1 MRNVAMS
8 IAVAAAIILV
18 DTADVSVPALSMSGT
33 PLRVLASADASIP
46 AWPLPSRRDLAAALP
61 SAEGIGPTGY
71 AIPADH
77 PRPPLGRFKLTAYA
91 RPKGRA
97 RAITATGTSARAGRT
112 VAVDPK
118 VIPLG
123 SRIFI
128 EGIGERI
135 AEDVG
140 PGVKGRHIDVFL
152 PSHPAA
158 TKFGVQRGTVSV
170 IPPAGT
176 S

>member
-18 DTADVSVPALSMSGT
+18 DAADVSVPALSMSGT

-123 SRIFI
+123 STATVRPARD
-128 EGIGERI
+128 GHLRTRRT
-135 AEDVG
+135 D
-140 PGVKGRHIDVFL
+140 GRRRSES
-152 PSHPAA
+152 PSPR
-158 TKFGVQRGTVSV
+158 FYVY
-170 IPPAGT
+170 
-176 S
+176 